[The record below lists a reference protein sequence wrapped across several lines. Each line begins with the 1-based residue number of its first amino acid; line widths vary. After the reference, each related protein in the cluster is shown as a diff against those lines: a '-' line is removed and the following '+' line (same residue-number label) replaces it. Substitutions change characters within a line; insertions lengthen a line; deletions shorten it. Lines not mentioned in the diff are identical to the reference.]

1 MAVRRGVIVSGLGVT
16 QVIAWGSTYYL
27 PAVLA
32 EPIARE
38 TGWPQTW
45 VIGGLSLGLL
55 VAALISPLVGRKIDH
70 KGGRVVLSLSAIAI
84 SMGQLGLAISTTLAF
99 YMMAWSLIGLGM
111 GAGLYNAA
119 FATLGAIYGREAR
132 IPITTLTLFGGF
144 ASTFCWPVSAFF
156 VSTMGW
162 RGACV
167 AYAAIILFVVLPIY
181 LFVVPGKSENLGT
194 RDKDSTQT
202 QKEEARERPSPFI
215 FATLSLTV
223 TIAAFISSL
232 LSVHLLTILQAG
244 GISLAASVSLGA
256 LVGPSQVAARTIEM
270 ALARFHHPVWTKVTS
285 VSCLAIGLFALWGD
299 FTIIPIALAFYGAGI
314 GLESVA
320 RGTVPLAL
328 FGSNEYATLMGK
340 LAMPSMLAQ
349 ALAPLIGA
357 MLLEWIQANG
367 TLAVVASLAA
377 INVALTLLLVL
388 KISEISNAKR
398 RLF

>member
-1 MAVRRGVIVSGLGVT
+1 MATRRGVIVSGLGVT
-16 QVIAWGSTYYL
+16 QIIAWGSTYYL

-45 VIGGLSLGLL
+45 VVGGLSIGLL
-55 VAALISPLVGRKIDH
+55 VAALISPLVGRTIDR
-70 KGGRVVLSLSAIAI
+70 KGGRFVLSFSAIAI
-84 SMGQLGLAISTTLAF
+84 SMGQLGLATSTTLAL
-99 YMMAWSLIGLGM
+99 YMIAWILIGLGM

-119 FATLGAIYGREAR
+119 FATLGRIYGSEAR
-132 IPITTLTLFGGF
+132 TPITTLTLFGGF
-144 ASTFCWPVSAFF
+144 ASTVCWPISAFF
-156 VSTMGW
+156 VSSMGW
-162 RGACV
+162 RGTCV
-167 AYAAIILFVVLPIY
+167 AYAAMILFIVLPIY
-181 LFVVPGKSENLGT
+181 LFVVPRVSKDFDA
-194 RDKDSTQT
+194 RDKTSVQT
-202 QKEEARERPSPFI
+202 QMEENRKRPTSLI
-215 FATLSLTV
+215 FATLSLTM
-223 TIAAFISSL
+223 TLAAFISSL

-270 ALARFHHPVWTKVTS
+270 ALARFHHPIWTKFAS

-299 FTIIPIALAFYGAGI
+299 FTIIPIALALYGAGI

-349 ALAPLIGA
+349 AFAPSIGA
-357 MLLEWIQANG
+357 MLLEWRQANG
-367 TLAVVASLAA
+367 TLAVAASLAA
-377 INVALTLLLVL
+377 INVALTLFLVL
-388 KISEISNAKR
+388 KLSKN
-398 RLF
+398 